1 MKEKQVVSYDMFIG
15 KLDMGGI
22 PIKRHQLISLFLYKN
37 TLINLSAIREPIL
50 VYKKHI
56 LDSIKL
62 LDILKVD
69 NLKVCD
75 LWTWGGFPLLPLA
88 TICKGADFLWVDS
101 VKKKLLAIQD
111 IANSIWLDNIKV
123 YHSRIEGLDR
133 YVYPYDIYLARAVGY
148 IDKLFNWTKNILKKW
163 NKLVLYKLYTEQEYY
178 DMMSLVSSYHLSL
191 SDELHYDLWDEV
203 KRVIYILEKY

>member
-75 LWTWGGFPLLPLA
+75 L
-88 TICKGADFLWVDS
+88 
-101 VKKKLLAIQD
+101 
-111 IANSIWLDNIKV
+111 
-123 YHSRIEGLDR
+123 
-133 YVYPYDIYLARAVGY
+133 
-148 IDKLFNWTKNILKKW
+148 
-163 NKLVLYKLYTEQEYY
+163 
-178 DMMSLVSSYHLSL
+178 
-191 SDELHYDLWDEV
+191 
-203 KRVIYILEKY
+203 